1 MKVFMNRRFALFT
14 RLFFSLW
21 FSFLAASSA
30 FANPELVK
38 AAVETWLNNRYKVE
52 SINKTPLAN
61 MYEVRIG
68 GDLLYVDDKAQ
79 FIFVEGQMI
88 DLKANKNLTQERLDE
103 INKVDWKDLPLNA
116 ALKQVF
122 GNGRRQLAVFE
133 DPNCPHCRTTRIAI
147 NQMKDVTVYTFTYP
161 ILAADSE
168 AKVNKALCAKDRIK
182 AWNSL
187 MLDRVVPDND
197 GSCKND
203 LAKVIEVGRKL
214 RVTGTPTLVFAN
226 GKRVASGVSPDQLA
240 KLLEQHSKL

>member
-1 MKVFMNRRFALFT
+1 MNSRFISLQRAVLA
-14 RLFFSLW
+14 LW
-21 FSFLAASSA
+21 FSFFSFGHA

-52 SINKTPLAN
+52 AITRTPLAN

-103 INKVDWKDLPLNA
+103 INKIDWKDLPLNA

-122 GNGRRQLAVFE
+122 GNGKRQLVVFE

-147 NQMKDVTVYTFTYP
+147 NQQKDVTVYTFTYP

-182 AWNSL
+182 AWNNL

-197 GSCKND
+197 GTCKND
-203 LAKVIEVGRKL
+203 LAKVIEAGRKL
-214 RVTGTPTLVFAN
+214 RVTGTPTLVFSN
-226 GKRVASGVSPDQLA
+226 GKRVASGVSPEQLA
-240 KLLEQHSKL
+240 KLLEQNSRL